1 MNGKS
6 VWQVAP
12 ILATTLTLSA
22 LAGCSSTP
30 TTSSPSN
37 IPPTTTT
44 SETTSASPAVK
55 TEFLC
60 VQDTQKGW
68 VTIAQRNNLKSI
80 KPLLVWQT
88 TEFGENWPPE
98 KRCNHVSEKLN
109 KAVEQNGGYLS
120 NLALSYGP
128 VDNHTVVC
136 VATFPATC
144 NSNNM
149 LFTLKPEN
157 VQKPQEVLAKIA
169 GFGKNQGSDNT
180 ILELGNTEYLLLED
194 LVNKAFPGDT
204 RL

>member
-1 MNGKS
+1 MNRKS

-22 LAGCSSTP
+22 LVGCSSTP
-30 TTSSPSN
+30 TIGSSSTTASTPSV
-37 IPPTTTT
+37 TT
-44 SETTSASPAVK
+44 K
-55 TEFLC
+55 FLC

-68 VTIAQRNNLKSI
+68 VTIAQRNNLRTI
-80 KPLLVWQT
+80 EPLLVWQT

-98 KRCNHVSEKLN
+98 KRCNHVSEKLS
-109 KAVEQNGGYLS
+109 KAVQQNGGYLT
-120 NLALSYGP
+120 NLALTHGQ
-128 VDNHTVVC
+128 VANHTVIC

-149 LFTLKPEN
+149 LFTLKPQN
-157 VQKPQEVLAKIA
+157 AQNPKAVLAKIA
-169 GFGKNQGSDNT
+169 GFGQNQGTDTT
-180 ILELGNTEYLLLED
+180 IIESGSLQYVLLED